1 MTTNVDVS
9 ASPSRQTR
17 AMSRRN
23 GGLEYEKP
31 VWSTRQ
37 SPSKRVMGLEIRA
50 LPTED
55 REAQRERPQE
65 ESNRE
70 ERWQE
75 EEGYYDHG
83 SDECLTRLSPSPS
96 GRVEAGI
103 QAVERRVER
112 ATQAGSHLLTHDG
125 RQTDERTFERNV
137 TGLDPTS
144 SAKET
149 VKKTSKTERA
159 KSPVKEGPP
168 ARAPSPTK
176 STVTVPRPFSFTER
190 RRVSPTK
197 SMLPPEKSVP
207 LRKVAPER
215 RPSSPTK
222 ARMMPPPTQLSK
234 AREVERSGMS
244 TYLSR
249 APESGNVRTPS
260 LQKTQTLRPVV
271 NTGAASERP
280 PISRG
285 ATTSSKG
292 ATPSS
297 HALSSRAL
305 PSRQPVSLPTS
316 ASGVRRSPLYT
327 RTTSGKAQRGHF
339 QISDSEEDDEGAGA
353 VPHDENKNVTSPSGS
368 MQAPERRSTFLSEPR
383 EEQESQQNVSARA
396 AAAAKSDAAPTASPP
411 ALSEETT
418 NALASLEAT
427 LARLKSRS
435 AKIKE
440 QRALEQ
446 GERAISAAAL
456 AAVGHRRS
464 PSKSPE
470 VSPRKIRSLSPSKE
484 MKEQRRQRSS
494 DDDAEEH
501 RHGSAVSFLD
511 RVRAAQAK
519 GARAA
524 HPTAESSAMNV
535 LSRPKD
541 PSALPDQGRTGN
553 RAPRVPLAE
562 THRSTV
568 SRIPSDGQVPQ
579 EPTAADVDEENR
591 QRKKEE
597 KKARRRSSLY
607 TYIPS
612 TKCPDDSLTTAS
624 GESDES
630 LVASGRGG
638 MIPSAIRASRGDTS
652 SVGDSETRQSSSR
665 RFLRGLVIL
674 VDVREQDGDD
684 ASSTWVEMLRSMGA
698 KVMVRASE
706 RRLSHIVFKSGKPA
720 TLHHFR
726 AQPDPKPLVVGVN
739 WVLRCAEEGRKVN
752 EEDYLVEVGKQ
763 AVFLKT
769 RRKSS
774 MAPKMA
780 PGGSESPPA
789 TTETI
794 LKERRRSLHAPPVPS
809 PLANRAWN
817 MDSSTDSTA
826 VLQDSASA
834 TTATTAT
841 AI

>member
-55 REAQRERPQE
+55 REAQRERPQNE
-65 ESNRE
+65 HNQG
-70 ERWQE
+70 ERCQE

-83 SDECLTRLSPSPS
+83 SDEYLTRLSPSPS
-96 GRVEAGI
+96 GLVEAGI

-112 ATQAGSHLLTHDG
+112 ATQAGSDMLTHKG
-125 RQTDERTFERNV
+125 RQTDERTLERNV
-137 TGLDPTS
+137 TGLDPRPSARKTVQTS
-144 SAKET
+144 
-149 VKKTSKTERA
+149 TSRTERA
-159 KSPVKEGPP
+159 KSPVKEGST
-168 ARAPSPTK
+168 ARAPSPTR
-176 STVTVPRPFSFTER
+176 SIVTVPRPFSFTER
-190 RRVSPTK
+190 RRVSPTR
-197 SMLPPEKSVP
+197 SMLPPEKSAP
-207 LRKVAPER
+207 LRKIAPER
-215 RPSSPTK
+215 RPTSPTK

-244 TYLSR
+244 AQYGGD
-249 APESGNVRTPS
+249 E
-260 LQKTQTLRPVV
+260 
-271 NTGAASERP
+271 
-280 PISRG
+280 
-285 ATTSSKG
+285 SKG
-292 ATPSS
+292 AYLTRCYSKLQRSNAVVSCPS
-297 HALSSRAL
+297 
-305 PSRQPVSLPTS
+305 VKS
-316 ASGVRRSPLYT
+316 ASLEAACVVANIRIWCATLST
-327 RTTSGKAQRGHF
+327 RGHF
-339 QISDSEEDDEGAGA
+339 QISDSEEDDEGAEA
-353 VPHDENKNVTSPSGS
+353 VSHDENKSITSPSGS
-368 MQAPERRSTFLSEPR
+368 MQAPERRSTFLCEAR

-396 AAAAKSDAAPTASPP
+396 APAAKSDEAPTASPP

-418 NALASLEAT
+418 HALASLEAT
-427 LARLKSRS
+427 LARLKNRS

-440 QRALEQ
+440 QRAMEQ

-541 PSALPDQGRTGN
+541 PSALPDRGLTGN

-568 SRIPSDGQVPQ
+568 SRTPSDEQVPQ

-597 KKARRRSSLY
+597 KKTRRRSSLY
-607 TYIPS
+607 TYVPS

-638 MIPSAIRASRGDTS
+638 MIPSAIRASRGDAS
-652 SVGDSETRQSSSR
+652 STGPGQTRHSSSR

-780 PGGSESPPA
+780 PAGSESPPA

-834 TTATTAT
+834 TIATNATAT
-841 AI
+841 